1 MTDPLT
7 RTLLVD
13 GKEIETDAE
22 GYIKNLDKWSEE
34 FGKARAK
41 EEALELTDQHW
52 QVIRLLREY
61 YQEHEVQAQVRVVIA
76 HLRNEWGE
84 ARGHNHYMQD
94 IFPIGVRRSRKT
106 ALPDYF
112 EPEASIE
119 LTAN

>member
-52 QVIRLLREY
+52 
-61 YQEHEVQAQVRVVIA
+61 
-76 HLRNEWGE
+76 
-84 ARGHNHYMQD
+84 
-94 IFPIGVRRSRKT
+94 
-106 ALPDYF
+106 
-112 EPEASIE
+112 
-119 LTAN
+119 